1 MEQAKDRQKATLMGR
16 GRNQPAGQITR
27 GKTAQNRLRRVDTYL
42 LLAERYLIGRR
53 DGLFEQA
60 MFADVGY
67 GAEPFT
73 TLESARRLRQA
84 NLALPVL
91 GVEIDAERV
100 AAALPYANSYTHF
113 RLGGFNLPLQPG
125 EYVRLIRAFN
135 VLRQYEENAV
145 AEAWRLMGQHLLP
158 GGLLIEGTSDPFGQ
172 VWVANL
178 VRKQG
183 DGTLVQEG
191 LLFSTNFRQ
200 GFTPEQFQPVLPKNF
215 IHRVI
220 SGEPI
225 EQFFRQWQQAYR
237 ETLPY
242 RAWGVRQQFVQAA
255 RRLGEMGVKVGL
267 RPRLL
272 NEGFLVVT
280 TLSPLENGT

>member
-1 MEQAKDRQKATLMGR
+1 MEQAKDRQKAKLESR

-42 LLAERYLIGRR
+42 LLAERHLVGRR
-53 DGLFEQA
+53 DGLFDQA
-60 MFADVGY
+60 MFVDVGY

-73 TLESARRLRQA
+73 TLESAARLRQV
-84 NLALPVL
+84 NPVLPVL
-91 GVEIDAERV
+91 GVEIDGERV
-100 AAALPYANSYTHF
+100 AAALPYADFHTHF

-125 EYVRLIRAFN
+125 EHVRLIRAFN
-135 VLRQYEENAV
+135 VLRQYEEASV
-145 AEAWRLMGQHLLP
+145 SEAWRLMGQHLLP
-158 GGLLIEGTSDPFGQ
+158 GGLLVEGTSDPFGQ

-178 VRKQG
+178 VRKRESG
-183 DGTLVQEG
+183 ALVQEG

-200 GFTPEQFQPVLPKNF
+200 GFAPEQFQPVLPKNF
-215 IHRVI
+215 IHRMVP
-220 SGEPI
+220 GEPI

-237 ETLPY
+237 EMLPY
-242 RAWGVRQQFVQAA
+242 RVWGVRQHFIQTA

-272 NEGFLVVT
+272 SEGFLVV
-280 TLSPLENGT
+280 LLGNFFAAE

>member
-1 MEQAKDRQKATLMGR
+1 MEQARDRQRARLEVR
-16 GRNQPAGQITR
+16 GRNKPAGQVTR
-27 GKTAQNRLRRVDTYL
+27 GKTVQNRLRRVDTYL
-42 LLAERYLIGRR
+42 LLAERYLLGRR
-53 DGLFEQA
+53 DGLYDRALFV
-60 MFADVGY
+60 DVGY

-73 TLESARRLRQA
+73 TLESAERLRRV
-84 NLALPVL
+84 NPVLPVL

-100 AAALPYANSYTHF
+100 AAAMPYADHHTHF

-125 EYVRLIRAFN
+125 EHVRLIRAFN
-135 VLRQYEENAV
+135 VLRQYEEDAV

-178 VRKQG
+178 VRKQESG
-183 DGTLVQEG
+183 ELAQEG

-200 GFTPEQFQPVLPKNF
+200 GFAPEQFQPVLPKNF

-220 SGEPI
+220 PGEPI
-225 EQFFRQWQQAYR
+225 ELFFRQWQQAYR

-242 RAWGVRQQFVQAA
+242 RNWGVRQHFVQTA

-267 RPRLL
+267 RPRFL
-272 NEGFLVVT
+272 NQGFLPFMVW
-280 TLSPLENGT
+280 E

>member
-1 MEQAKDRQKATLMGR
+1 MEQARDRQRARLVGR
-16 GRNQPAGQITR
+16 GRNKPAGQVTR
-27 GKTAQNRLRRVDTYL
+27 GKTTQNRLRRVDTYL

-53 DGLFEQA
+53 DGLYDRALFV
-60 MFADVGY
+60 DVGY

-73 TLESARRLRQA
+73 TLESTRRLRQV
-84 NLALPVL
+84 NPTLPVL
-91 GVEIDAERV
+91 GVEIDGERV
-100 AAALPYANSYTHF
+100 AAALPYADSYTHF

-125 EYVRLIRAFN
+125 EHVRLIRTFN

-145 AEAWRLMGQHLLP
+145 TEAWRLMGQQLLP

-178 VRKQG
+178 VRKQ
-183 DGTLVQEG
+183 DGGQLTQEG

-200 GFTPEQFQPVLPKNF
+200 GFVPEQFQPVLPKNL
-215 IHRVI
+215 IHRVVP
-220 SGEPI
+220 GEPI
-225 EQFFRQWQQAYR
+225 EHFFRQWQQAYR

-242 RAWGVRQQFVQAA
+242 RNWGVRQHFVQAA
-255 RRLGEMGVKVGL
+255 RRLAEMGVKVGL

-272 NEGFLVVT
+272 NEGFLIAY
-280 TLSPLENGT
+280 LANS

>member
-1 MEQAKDRQKATLMGR
+1 MGQARDRQRARLQIR
-16 GRNQPAGQITR
+16 GRNQPAGAVTR

-42 LLAERYLIGRR
+42 LLAERHLLGRR
-53 DGLFEQA
+53 DGLYDRA
-60 MFADVGY
+60 MFVDVGY

-73 TLESARRLRQA
+73 TLESAERLRRV
-84 NLALPVL
+84 NPVLPVL
-91 GVEIDAERV
+91 GVEIDGERV
-100 AAALPYANSYTHF
+100 AAALPYADTHTHF
-113 RLGGFNLPLQPG
+113 RLGGFNLPLQSG
-125 EYVRLIRAFN
+125 EHIRLIRAFN

-145 AEAWRLMGQHLLP
+145 AEAWRLMGQYLLP

-183 DGTLVQEG
+183 SGELTQEG

-200 GFTPEQFQPVLPKNF
+200 GFSPEQFQPVLPKNF
-215 IHRVI
+215 IHRVV

-237 ETLPY
+237 ETLAY
-242 RAWGVRQQFVQAA
+242 RNWGIRQHFVQTA

-272 NEGFLVVT
+272 NQGFLSSIVW
-280 TLSPLENGT
+280 E

>member
-1 MEQAKDRQKATLMGR
+1 MGQTRDRQRAQLDIR
-16 GRNQPAGQITR
+16 GRNKPAGQVTR

-53 DGLFEQA
+53 DGPYDRALFV
-60 MFADVGY
+60 DVGY

-73 TLESARRLRQA
+73 AMESAGRLRQV
-84 NLALPVL
+84 NPALPVL
-91 GVEIDAERV
+91 GVEIDEGRV
-100 AAALPYANSYTHF
+100 AAALPYADTHTHF

-125 EYVRLIRAFN
+125 EHVRLIRAFN

-145 AEAWRLMGQHLLP
+145 AEAWRLMGQRLLP

-178 VRKQG
+178 VRKQTSG
-183 DGTLVQEG
+183 ELIPEG

-200 GFTPEQFQPVLPKNF
+200 GFAPEQFQPVLPKNF

-220 SGEPI
+220 PGEPI
-225 EQFFRQWQQAYR
+225 EHFFRQWQQAYR

-242 RAWGVRQQFVQAA
+242 RNWGVRQHFVQTA
-255 RRLGEMGVKVGL
+255 RRLGKMGLKVGL

-272 NEGFLVVT
+272 NQGLLLFTIME
-280 TLSPLENGT
+280 